1 MNTAIDH
8 IHARQ
13 ILDSRGN
20 PTLEVEMV
28 LEDGSFGLGSVP
40 SGASTGENEANE
52 KRDADTKEYGGKGVR
67 SVVEG
72 VNDEIAKAVVGYDAS
87 DQRGLDGLLIDLDGT
102 ENKSRLG
109 ANAILGV
116 SLAALHAASAA
127 AHLPLYRY
135 IGGTD
140 GHIIPVTSMNVLN
153 GGVHATSSNVDIQE
167 FMFAPVGFD
176 SYHEA
181 LRANAESYHAL
192 KQVLIKRGLET
203 GLGDEGGFAP
213 NLRSNSEAFDLLV
226 EAIERAGYEAGH
238 QIAICFDAAAS
249 EFYDKE
255 KGTYHFDGAEASAQ
269 DMTSFYEGLLKDY
282 PIASIEDPFDENA
295 WEDFRSLTAAIG
307 DQVQIMGDDIFV
319 TNPKFI
325 TRAIGE
331 HTANSTLIKLN
342 QIGTVTE
349 TLDAIRLANRH
360 GLTTMVSHRS
370 GETTDSTIADLS
382 VGTNAMQLKS
392 GAPARGERVAKYN
405 QLLRIEEDLADS
417 VEYAGMSAFPQFS
430 ARIG

>member
-1 MNTAIDH
+1 MDTTISH

-28 LEDGSFGLGSVP
+28 LDDGSFGLGSVP

-52 KRDADTKEYGGKGVR
+52 KRDGDKRFYGGKGVQ
-67 SVVEG
+67 SVVDG
-72 VNDEIAKAVVGYDAS
+72 VNGEISKAVIGLDAS
-87 DQRGLDGLLIDLDGT
+87 DQRGLDETLIDLDGT

-116 SLAALHAASAA
+116 SLAALHASASSS
-127 AHLPLYRY
+127 HLPLYRY

-176 SYHEA
+176 SYHDA
-181 LRANAESYHAL
+181 LRANVESYHAL
-192 KQVLIKRGLET
+192 KQVLVKRGLET

-213 NLRSNSEAFDLLV
+213 NLQSNTEAFDLLV
-226 EAIERAGYEAGH
+226 EAIEKAGYEAGG

-249 EFYDKE
+249 EFFDKE
-255 KGTYHFDGAEASAQ
+255 EGVYHFDGALASAQ
-269 DMTSFYEGLLKDY
+269 DMTNFYEGLLDKY

-295 WEDFRSLTAAIG
+295 WDDFRSLTARVG
-307 DQVQIMGDDIFV
+307 DKVQIMGDDIFV

-325 TRAIGE
+325 TRAIAE
-331 HTANSTLIKLN
+331 RTANSTLIKLN

-349 TLDAIRLANRH
+349 TLDAIRLANRN

-370 GETTDSTIADLS
+370 GETPDSTIADLA
-382 VGTNAMQLKS
+382 VATNAMQLKS

-405 QLLRIEEDLADS
+405 QLLRIEEGLGNS
-417 VEYAGMSAFPQFS
+417 VEYAGRNAFPQF
-430 ARIG
+430 AA